1 MFDVLL
7 LFSDLV
13 YGSTC
18 TSSDQCQT
26 GLTCSNFVCECPE
39 GTSFDGG
46 SNMCMICKYDGH
58 IDCSMFQILYDYLLM
73 HCNFTPANQALGVY
87 RNHPHLSISPFV
99 RASIWNLWAFICMK
113 TVAKLILE
121 VRVVIS
127 LYQLLN
133 TAVPANNTVKLLY

>member
-1 MFDVLL
+1 MFYCILYFQSQVLCFIAFCIFSARFHVFFTKFVFLKLGFMFDVLL

-87 RNHPHLSISPFV
+87 RNHPHLSIGPFV
-99 RASIWNLWAFICMK
+99 RASI
-113 TVAKLILE
+113 
-121 VRVVIS
+121 
-127 LYQLLN
+127 
-133 TAVPANNTVKLLY
+133 